1 MLVAADRLYRSAD
14 STVPEVEEAAATEPC
29 LSTILLH
36 LVLGL
41 LEERG
46 VDARAML
53 ESSRPRGFTPE
64 DPTLR
69 VPASMLIALL
79 DAAAQELDDDNIGLH
94 AGQRAD
100 AGRLGIIGLLQ
111 HTAASLREL
120 QRVLPRFSRL
130 LHDECVLGLDERDG
144 LALFTYRSSEDGHR
158 QCAELVISAFVTLAR
173 RTWQGFALRE
183 VQFTHSA
190 PSGSDELAAFFG
202 VPLRFGARHNGYAC
216 AIEQLDRPAPSADPA
231 LHALLCEHAERLL
244 GASDFVGSVRH
255 AVARGLLLGHS
266 GAPWVAAEL
275 GVSLRTLHR
284 RLQAQRA
291 GFSEILDA
299 ERDRRAQQY
308 LLQGQSIA
316 VIAKR
321 LGFAS
326 AGAFRKAFRR
336 WTATTP
342 SEFRQRGRMGEPD
355 RVLS

>member
-1 MLVAADRLYRSAD
+1 VA
-14 STVPEVEEAAATEPC
+14 EESAATEPR
-29 LSTILLH
+29 LSTILLQ

-46 VDARAML
+46 ADAQAL
-53 ESSRPRGFTPE
+53 LASSGARGAWPD
-64 DPTLR
+64 DPALR
-69 VPASMLIALL
+69 VPASTLTALL
-79 DAAAQELDDDNIGLH
+79 DVAAQQLGDDNIGLH

-100 AGRLGIIGLLQ
+100 AGRLGIFGLLQ
-111 HTAASLREL
+111 HSAPSLRAL
-120 QRVLPRFSRL
+120 SPVLRRFSRL
-130 LHDECVLGLDERDG
+130 LHDECVLGLEERDG
-144 LALFTYRSSEDGHR
+144 LALFTYRSSEDAHR
-158 QCAELVISAFVTLAR
+158 HTSELVIAAFVSLAR
-173 RTWQGFALRE
+173 RMWPGFELRE
-183 VQFTHSA
+183 VQFTHAA
-190 PSGSDELAAFFG
+190 PSGSEELAAFFG

-216 AIEQLDRPAPSADPA
+216 ASEQLERAAPSADPA
-231 LHALLCEHAERLL
+231 LHALLVEHAERLL

-342 SEFRQRGRMGEPD
+342 SEFRQRMRIDDQE

>member
-1 MLVAADRLYRSAD
+1 MLVAADHPYRSAD
-14 STVPEVEEAAATEPC
+14 PTVPEAAEGTATEPR
-29 LSTILLH
+29 LSTLL
-36 LVLGL
+36 LQLALGL

-46 VDARAML
+46 ADAQALLARCGAR
-53 ESSRPRGFTPE
+53 EFPPG
-64 DPTLR
+64 DPALR
-69 VPASMLIALL
+69 VPTSTLTAVL
-79 DAAAQELDDDNIGLH
+79 DVAAAQLGDDNIGLH

-100 AGRLGIIGLLQ
+100 AGRLGILGLLS
-111 HTAASLREL
+111 HSAPSLRAL
-120 QRVLPRFSRL
+120 SPVLRRFSRL
-130 LHDECVLGLDERDG
+130 LHDECVIGLDERDG
-144 LALFTYRSSEDGHR
+144 SALVTYRSSEDGHR
-158 QCAELVISAFVTLAR
+158 QSAELVIAAFVTLAR
-173 RTWQGFALRE
+173 RTWPGFALRE
-183 VQFTHSA
+183 VLFMHAA

-202 VPLRFGARHNGYAC
+202 VPLRFGARHNGFVC
-216 AIEQLDRPAPSADPA
+216 AIEQLDRPAPSADPG
-231 LHALLCEHAERLL
+231 LHALLVEHAERLL

-342 SEFRQRGRMGEPD
+342 SEFRQRGRTVEADP
-355 RVLS
+355 VLS